1 MVIWG
6 MVYDALI
13 VMVYGIG
20 FATLAYFNT
29 FVGFLS
35 IIHSRGLPVYHS
47 YIVYRWI
54 YNGVTMWLRLRC
66 GTPIAVFAKGLF
78 CRFGAEAIRT
88 TRRKNLHLG
97 VRWGKSSFREAW
109 SKNRQNR
116 DHMTLHDMLQ
126 KKVQHGITI
135 CFLTSGPV
143 IHASRNTLIISD
155 VLFVPFVIFHNSP
168 GTNGWWHKPS
178 FIQVLSHHGP
188 LIDDL
193 PVVSTT
199 VIFHS
204 YMN

>member
-1 MVIWG
+1 

-13 VMVYGIG
+13 MMVYGIG

-54 YNGVTMWLRLRC
+54 YNWVTMWFAAEMWDTYRGLC
-66 GTPIAVFAKGLF
+66 QGAVLQIW
-78 CRFGAEAIRT
+78 RWSIRT

-97 VRWGKSSFREAW
+97 VRCKTGIIWHYMIC
-109 SKNRQNR
+109 SKK
-116 DHMTLHDMLQ
+116 M
-126 KKVQHGITI
+126 VQHGITI

-155 VLFVPFVIFHNSP
+155 VLFVPFLIFHHSP

-193 PVVSTT
+193 PVVSTI

>member
-1 MVIWG
+1 VEIQSSRLPQVAPSWQIVGPFRDGFQHPLMVIWG

-78 CRFGAEAIRT
+78 CRFGAEASEQRGEKT
-88 TRRKNLHLG
+88 
-97 VRWGKSSFREAW
+97 
-109 SKNRQNR
+109 
-116 DHMTLHDMLQ
+116 
-126 KKVQHGITI
+126 
-135 CFLTSGPV
+135 CTSGSGGV
-143 IHASRNTLIISD
+143 NQASVKLGPKQAKQGSYDITWYAPKKGTTWYNHLFLDFRAGDSCFAKHLNNQWCSVRPFCHIS
-155 VLFVPFVIFHNSP
+155 
-168 GTNGWWHKPS
+168 
-178 FIQVLSHHGP
+178 Q
-188 LIDDL
+188 
-193 PVVSTT
+193 
-199 VIFHS
+199 
-204 YMN
+204 